1 MGPNQGSG
9 AEVSGFTDNFHFTT
23 EIHMK
28 FEYKGGEIFTFTG
41 DDDLW
46 TFINGKLV
54 IDLGGLH
61 PALSDSVN
69 LDEIAAEIGIET
81 GKKYPLGV
89 FHTERH
95 THESNFRIDT
105 TITCLD
111 PVVIQ

>member
-1 MGPNQGSG
+1 
-9 AEVSGFTDNFHFTT
+9 
-23 EIHMK
+23 MK

-69 LDEIAAEIGIET
+69 LDEIAAEIAAGNKPAVLFDEHPQVSLM
-81 GKKYPLGV
+81 K
-89 FHTERH
+89 
-95 THESNFRIDT
+95 
-105 TITCLD
+105 
-111 PVVIQ
+111 